1 MGIHRCIKASLCT
14 LALALSSA
22 HAGLVVWD
30 LNPTNTNG
38 PVGSSSHIFTSS
50 GYSITAYGFDR
61 VSGPDTGH
69 ELWFKNDIDDHGL
82 GVTGTPHNE
91 LQVGPDGPLQY
102 IQFDLGS
109 ILSAGLTDGLLKV
122 SSIDPGEAFDIYGSN
137 TLGSLGTKISLGGG
151 PYGDT
156 NNNNFVN
163 IPNFGSYRYVSVVA
177 AIDDVLPWALA
188 AHIPAI
194 PELGGTS
201 AALVLLAFFG
211 VVVATRKIG
220 ATSYR

>member
-1 MGIHRCIKASLCT
+1 MGIHRYIKAALCT
-14 LALALSSA
+14 CALALSSA
-22 HAGLVVWD
+22 HAGLVTWD
-30 LNPTNTNG
+30 LNPTNANG
-38 PVGSSSHIFTSS
+38 PVGSASHAFTSN
-50 GYSITAYGFDR
+50 GFSITAYGFDR

-69 ELWFKNDIDDHGL
+69 ELWFKNDPDDHGL
-82 GVTGTPHNE
+82 GVTGTLHNE
-91 LQVGPDGPLQY
+91 LQVGPNGPLQY

-109 ILSAGLTDGLLKV
+109 ILSAGFTDGLLKV
-122 SSIDPGEAFDIYGSN
+122 SSVDPGEAFDIYGSN

-156 NNNNFVN
+156 NNDNFVN

-188 AHIPAI
+188 AHMPAI

-201 AALVLLAFFG
+201 LALILLAFFG
-211 VVVATRKIG
+211 VVVATRKLG
-220 ATSYR
+220 VNSHS